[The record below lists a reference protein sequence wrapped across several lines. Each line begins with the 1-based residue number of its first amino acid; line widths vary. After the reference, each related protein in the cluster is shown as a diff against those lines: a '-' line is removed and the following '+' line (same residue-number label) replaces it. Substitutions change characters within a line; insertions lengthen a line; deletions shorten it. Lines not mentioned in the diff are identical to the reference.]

1 MYLIPDPSNPTIMFK
16 KKFIYYF
23 RVCWNLII
31 VLWNLRTRMLRLS
44 RFRPETRKWRLL
56 WLQVQFESNQN
67 KSPIYFH
74 EKWFCI
80 IFKLFMR
87 FFSWF
92 EAFICK
98 VLCNVCNIID
108 ESMKSEHDTVAY
120 RSGYDTGPTN
130 PLPQV
135 EIQLI
140 NDFLL

>member
-1 MYLIPDPSNPTIMFK
+1 MNLIKTNLQYIFMRNGSVLFSNFLCDFGLK
-16 KKFIYYF
+16 KKFY
-23 RVCWNLII
+23 
-31 VLWNLRTRMLRLS
+31 LS
-44 RFRPETRKWRLL
+44 
-56 WLQVQFESNQN
+56 
-67 KSPIYFH
+67 
-74 EKWFCI
+74 
-80 IFKLFMR
+80 

-98 VLCNVCNIID
+98 VLYNVCHILD

-140 NDFLL
+140 NDFFCKSSLFKLCSVLFCHLFGKLYVKFSSAYSLKIIQFFLSSFQYFLLV